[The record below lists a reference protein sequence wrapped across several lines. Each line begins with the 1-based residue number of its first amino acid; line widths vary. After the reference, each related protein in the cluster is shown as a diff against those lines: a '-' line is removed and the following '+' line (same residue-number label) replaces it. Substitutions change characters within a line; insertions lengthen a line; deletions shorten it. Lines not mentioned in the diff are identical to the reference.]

1 MSNQEIVDFLSEN
14 NVARIATIKPDKTPH
29 VTPVWYLWKNNQLLV
44 LVGKNSVK
52 VKNIRKNNNVAVTI
66 DTSSAPEMGLI
77 IEGKAEIDES
87 NKDIQRRI
95 CQRYVSPEDLD
106 KYLNYAQTHHSSVL
120 LKIHPKKM
128 ITWDYSKDT
137 FLSKIRPKGST

>member
-29 VTPVWYLWKNNQLLV
+29 VTPIWYLWKNNQLLV
-44 LVGKNSVK
+44 PTGKNTVK
-52 VKNIRKNNNVAVTI
+52 VRNIQKNNNVAVII
-66 DTSSAPEMGLI
+66 DTSTAPEKGVI
-77 IEGKAEIDES
+77 IEGKAEIDEL
-87 NKDIQRRI
+87 NKEIRRRI
-95 CQRYVSPEDLD
+95 CERYVSPEDLD

-137 FLSKIRPKGST
+137 FLSKIRSKGST

>member
-1 MSNQEIVDFLSEN
+1 MSKQEIANFLSKN

-29 VTPVWYLWKNNQLLV
+29 VTPIWYLWKNNQLLV
-44 LVGKNSVK
+44 PTGKNTVK
-52 VKNIRKNNNVAVTI
+52 VRNIQKNNNVAVTI
-66 DTSSAPEMGLI
+66 DTSTAPEKGVI
-77 IEGKAEIDES
+77 IEGKAEIDEL
-87 NKDIQRRI
+87 NEEIRRRI
-95 CQRYVSPEDLD
+95 CQRYVSPEDLN

-137 FLSKIRPKGST
+137 FLNKIRSKGST